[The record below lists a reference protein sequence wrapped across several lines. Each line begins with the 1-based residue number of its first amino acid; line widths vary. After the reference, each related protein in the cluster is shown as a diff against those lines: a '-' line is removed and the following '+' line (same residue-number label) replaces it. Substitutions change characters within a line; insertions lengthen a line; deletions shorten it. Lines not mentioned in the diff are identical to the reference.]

1 MENTGQFWS
10 PGDQESVNRLESVQR
25 HFISKVSSLEG
36 LDYWEKLRN
45 MKMFSQERRRER
57 YMILFLWKIFQGMVK
72 GYHVQLPSTAG
83 RRGRT
88 ALPQDVVESSAAPAR
103 KARESSFGVKG
114 ARIQE
119 H

>member
-1 MENTGQFWS
+1 
-10 PGDQESVNRLESVQR
+10 
-25 HFISKVSSLEG
+25 
-36 LDYWEKLRN
+36 
-45 MKMFSQERRRER
+45 
-57 YMILFLWKIFQGMVK
+57 MILFLWKISQGMVK